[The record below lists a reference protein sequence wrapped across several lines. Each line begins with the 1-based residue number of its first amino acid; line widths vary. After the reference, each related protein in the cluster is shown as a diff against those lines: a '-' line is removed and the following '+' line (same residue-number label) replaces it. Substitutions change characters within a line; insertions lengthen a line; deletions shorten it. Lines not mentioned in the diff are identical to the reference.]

1 MEPLS
6 NDEYSR
12 LSGPV
17 RAYIE
22 ALEADAVRAATAPA
36 VTPLATEQY
45 ERLPKYGRAY
55 VTALRKQLAQ
65 VTHERD
71 KALRELAQGPEN
83 SRVYVNGLNVEP
95 DRPLGA
101 SPVIIFDI
109 EQAGMGPF
117 VGIISAQFDTEGRKA
132 VEISA
137 GGMADQLVLVP
148 VAYNRFRVELVTRQG
163 R

>member
-1 MEPLS
+1 MEDGETYGAMTPEQFGKLPGYAKTTMR
-6 NDEYSR
+6 NM
-12 LSGPV
+12 V
-17 RAYIE
+17 E
-22 ALEADAVRAATAPA
+22 AW
-36 VTPLATEQY
+36 
-45 ERLPKYGRAY
+45 ERTR
-55 VTALRKQLAQ
+55 TALAEAR
-65 VTHERD
+65 
-71 KALRELAQGPEN
+71 RELAQGPEN
-83 SRVYVNGLNVEP
+83 SRVYVNGLNAEP

-117 VGIISAQFDTEGRKA
+117 VGTISAQFDTEGRRA
-132 VEISA
+132 VEIAA